1 MSLGQNKLTALLL
14 LCAGLALFYWFQW
27 RPAQIRQECAKIT
40 NEWWSGKLK
49 GKNLT
54 SEYSNNVNST
64 REDLYA
70 MCLNSRGIKQ

>member
-49 GKNLT
+49 GKNIVT
-54 SEYSNNVNST
+54 T
-64 REDLYA
+64 
-70 MCLNSRGIKQ
+70 